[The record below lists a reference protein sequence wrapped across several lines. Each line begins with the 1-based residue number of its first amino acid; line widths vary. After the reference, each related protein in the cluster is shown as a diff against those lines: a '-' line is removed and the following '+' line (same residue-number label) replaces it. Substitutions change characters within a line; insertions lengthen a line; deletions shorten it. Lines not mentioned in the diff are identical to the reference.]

1 MTLLNAGDAGNGGY
15 KMRHSCFAIRT
26 RQICL
31 LPLLL
36 VFLFLPSLLPAGSDR
51 QQGLLWEVAVPGQPP
66 GYLFGTIHSGK
77 PAVLALPEPVQR
89 AFDASDSV
97 VLEVLLDLDAMR
109 YSGQVMLLDEG
120 RLLSDIAGK
129 ELFEQTAR
137 AIRTRGIPEVVL
149 ERMKPWAAAVTLSM
163 PAPEAGE
170 VLDMELYQQALQAG
184 KPVFGLESI
193 HEQLAIFDDMPEQDQ
208 LVLLRDAVENF
219 AQIEVMQRELIDAW
233 LQRDLGT
240 LLAINDAAMQAGD
253 RQLAAEFQDRLI
265 VRRNQLMVERLQQ
278 YLRAGKVFVAVGALH
293 LPGETGLLNLLEQRG
308 FTVRVIY

>member
-1 MTLLNAGDAGNGGY
+1 MSLLNAGDAGNGGDI
-15 KMRHSCFAIRT
+15 MRHSCFAIRT
-26 RQICL
+26 RQICK

-36 VFLFLPSLLPAGSDR
+36 VLLLLPSLLPAGSDR
-51 QQGLLWEVAVPGQPP
+51 QQGLLWEIAAPGQPP

-77 PAVLALPEPVQR
+77 PAVLALPEPVRR
-89 AFDASDSV
+89 AFDAADSV

-109 YSGQVMLLDEG
+109 YSSQVMLLDEG
-120 RLLSDIAGK
+120 RLLSDITGK

-170 VLDMELYQQALQAG
+170 VLDMALYQQAMQAG

-240 LLAINDAAMQAGD
+240 LLAINDAAMQTGD

-265 VRRNQLMVERLQQ
+265 VRRNQLMAERLQP
-278 YLRAGKVFVAVGALH
+278 YLQEGDVFVAVGALH
-293 LPGETGLLNLLEQRG
+293 LPGETGLLNLLQQRG
-308 FTVRVIY
+308 YTVRVIY